1 MVSRGKHALRDP
13 RTNCCPC
20 LYLPC
25 DLDGGFHISRLQY
38 LHWKDNG
45 VRMIAPLLT
54 FHDSTGVWVGG
65 GYAVGG
71 GGRKERG
78 GAAKGYT
85 PQDPGEDL
93 DIQLLCKWRW

>member
-1 MVSRGKHALRDP
+1 
-13 RTNCCPC
+13 
-20 LYLPC
+20 
-25 DLDGGFHISRLQY
+25 
-38 LHWKDNG
+38 
-45 VRMIAPLLT
+45 MIAPLLT
-54 FHDSTGVWVGG
+54 FHDFTGVWVGG